1 LQWRQFN
8 FFEKEQIYDPIERS
22 RSPKWLQNMDITSWT
37 NGRGHLIFGDS
48 AGLITLVNYS
58 LNLNYSYPAHPSSI
72 TQVKIMKYKNIL
84 ISVGED
90 ESSVPN
96 IKVWNLDKMNKN
108 TKSPVCLR
116 TIKVNHAGKIS
127 PVTSI
132 AILDS
137 MSQMAI
143 GLENGTVILMR
154 GDILRD
160 RFTKTRIIHEG
171 KGAVTGLGFK
181 EEGKQT
187 LLYIVTNSSI
197 YLYNTL
203 VKDYKKLID
212 EQGCNVGCS
221 VINFHDPFSDL
232 IIGKNEAVYFYNS
245 EGRGPCS
252 IIDCEKYQLL
262 WYRNY
267 LVIVSYDKLNKYKNA
282 DDSQFNKHDPTQ
294 NEKTM
299 SITIYD
305 LKNKYIAY
313 TESFTEDFI
322 REDQNDINSK
332 FVEKK
337 GAIRCICS
345 EWGSLFIFTGDRK
358 MYRLEEI
365 DLSTKLDILFK
376 RNMYTLAINIVNSQQ
391 QYSSTNSNPNLN
403 LEGISTKE
411 NQVVQNTI
419 NNTEYD
425 YGTLVEI
432 YKRYGDWLYEKS
444 DFDNAMTQY
453 LHTIGQLEPSYV
465 IRKFLDAQ
473 RIHNLTSYLQAL
485 HEAGLAN
492 SDHTTLLLNCY
503 TKLKSE
509 DSLDQ
514 FIKSEKNINFDVDTA
529 INVCRQAGY
538 FEHAIY
544 LAEAFK
550 YYDLYINIQVEDLHN
565 YHDVISYMNKL
576 PFKIVEN
583 NINRYGIK
591 LVTNIPE
598 HTTELL
604 IKLCTGW
611 DDENEKEFEDVNE
624 EGINKNNGQSLLSH
638 VVSKY
643 KNSKTNNSNSNNGN
657 NKETNGTSTA
667 KMVNEVNETS
677 INNQD
682 MTSFI
687 INNDNSTIDD
697 EKSKMSLNPNQTHLS
712 SFPPFQPENITNNG
726 INIIGSI
733 NAATALKNEE
743 SFQINASSISNIS
756 HSFQSQVNFN
766 LDDDRFN
773 RNNIIDLST
782 TISPKLEEEK
792 LKGNAQVTFDASNKH
807 VLMANAESFIY
818 LYINQ
823 KEWCITFLETV
834 LEKRLNSANENSNN
848 IIIEEDM
855 NDNDNQIIWN
865 TLLELYL
872 SGTTEIFKKSE
883 DYTEDDSIMKWEPLE
898 GKIMDL
904 LCNPKA
910 NYDIDHALVL
920 CKAYNF
926 QKGILY
932 LSEKLNLY
940 TTIIRNY
947 FDNENYEEILSTC
960 NKYGDHDPSLWALAL
975 SYFASRDNC
984 IHTYLITVLNK
995 IDEKKILSP
1004 LEVIQILSKNSSVTI
1019 GTVKDYIC
1027 RNISELKEI
1036 EENQTII
1043 NNYKKDTEAMR
1054 QQIDNL
1060 KNGDVIFQVS
1070 KCEACGRQLELPTI
1084 HFLCKHS
1091 YHLRCLGENDHT
1103 CPKCAPEHKM
1113 IIDAIKLQESNIV
1126 NQDILDQQLET
1137 SNDHFDTITSYFS
1150 KNPFFSMNSG
1160 Y

>member
-1 LQWRQFN
+1 
-8 FFEKEQIYDPIERS
+8 
-22 RSPKWLQNMDITSWT
+22 MDITSWT

-72 TQVKIMKYKNIL
+72 THVKIMKYKNIL
-84 ISVGED
+84 VSVGED
-90 ESSVPN
+90 ESNVPN
-96 IKVWNLDKMNKN
+96 IKVWNLDKINKN

-116 TIKVNHAGKIS
+116 TIKVNHTGKIS

-212 EQGCNVGCS
+212 EQGCNIGCS
-221 VINFHDPFSDL
+221 VMNFHDPISDL
-232 IIGKNEAVYFYNS
+232 IIGKNEAIYFYNS

-267 LVIVSYDKLNKYKNA
+267 LVIVSYDKLNKYKSA
-282 DDSQFNKHDPTQ
+282 DDSQFNKNDPSA

-322 REDQNDINSK
+322 REDQNDVNSK

-345 EWGSLFIFTGDRK
+345 EWGSLFVFTGDRK

-391 QYSSTNSNPNLN
+391 QYSNINSNSALN
-403 LEGISTKE
+403 LEGMANKE
-411 NQVVQNTI
+411 NQKAH
-419 NNTEYD
+419 NNANNNEYD

-432 YKRYGDWLYEKS
+432 YKRYGDWLYEKN
-444 DFDNAMTQY
+444 DFDNAMKQY

-509 DSLDQ
+509 DALDQ
-514 FIKSEKNINFDVDTA
+514 FIKSEKNVTFDVDTA

-544 LAEAFK
+544 LAEEYK
-550 YYDLYINIQVEDLHN
+550 YYDLYINIQVEDLHH
-565 YHDVISYMNKL
+565 YHDVISYMQKL

-583 NINRYGIK
+583 NINRYGVE

-611 DDENEKEFEDVNE
+611 DEENETE
-624 EGINKNNGQSLLSH
+624 ESKSGEETTNKNTAQSLLSH
-638 VVSKY
+638 VVTKY
-643 KNSKTNNSNSNNGN
+643 RNSTKGSS
-657 NKETNGTSTA
+657 KETATAGTSTTP
-667 KMVNEVNETS
+667 KLNVENKDPVVQDNTS
-677 INNQD
+677 QMN
-682 MTSFI
+682 SFM
-687 INNDNSTIDD
+687 INNDEPFDVE
-697 EKSKMSLNPNQTHLS
+697 EKSRVTLNLNQTHLS
-712 SFPPFQPENITNNG
+712 SFPPFQSENISDNE
-726 INIIGSI
+726 INITGSI
-733 NAATALKNEE
+733 NAATALKNED
-743 SFQINASSISNIS
+743 SFQINASEISNIS
-756 HSFQSQVNFN
+756 RSFQSQVNFT
-766 LDDDRFN
+766 LDEDRFN
-773 RNNIIDLST
+773 KNNIIDLSMT
-782 TISPKLEEEK
+782 HSPKLEEEK
-792 LKGNAQVTFDASNKH
+792 LSQKRNSIRKKNA
-807 VLMANAESFIY
+807 LMADAESFIY

-834 LEKRLNSANENSNN
+834 LEKRLSANDDDETDTE
-848 IIIEEDM
+848 IIDSS
-855 NDNDNQIIWN
+855 DNQIIWN

-872 SGTTEIFKKSE
+872 SGTTEAFKKNE
-883 DYTEDDSIMKWEPLE
+883 DYTEDDSIINWEPLE
-898 GKIMDL
+898 EKIMSL
-904 LCNPKA
+904 LRNPKA

-920 CKAYNF
+920 CKSYNF
-926 QKGILY
+926 EKGILY

-940 TTIIRNY
+940 NTIIRKY
-947 FDNENYEEILSTC
+947 FENENYDEILATC
-960 NKYGDHDPSLWALAL
+960 NKYGEIDPSLWALAL

-1027 RNISELKEI
+1027 RNICELKEI
-1036 EENQTII
+1036 EDNQTII

-1054 QQIDNL
+1054 QQIDEL
-1060 KNGDVIFQVS
+1060 KNGNVIFQVS
-1070 KCEACGRQLELPTI
+1070 KCEACGRPLELPTI

-1091 YHLRCLGENDHT
+1091 YHLRCLGENDQT
-1103 CPKCAPEHKM
+1103 CPKCAPEHRM
-1113 IIDAIKLQESNIV
+1113 IMDAIRLQESNTLS
-1126 NQDILDQQLET
+1126 QDVLNQQLEK

-1150 KNPFFSMNSG
+1150 KNPFLSIN
-1160 Y
+1160 

>member
-1 LQWRQFN
+1 MMKAQLQWRQFN

-72 TQVKIMKYKNIL
+72 THVKIMKYKNIL

-212 EQGCNVGCS
+212 EQGCNAGCS
-221 VINFHDPFSDL
+221 IINFHDPISDL
-232 IIGKNEAVYFYNS
+232 IIGKNEAIYFYNS

-267 LVIVSYDKLNKYKNA
+267 LVIVSYDKLNKYKSA
-282 DDSQFNKHDPTQ
+282 DDSQFNKNDPSQ

-322 REDQNDINSK
+322 REDQNDVNSK

-391 QYSSTNSNPNLN
+391 QYSSTSSNPNLN
-403 LEGISTKE
+403 LEGMTSKE
-411 NQVVQNTI
+411 DQEVQNPV
-419 NNTEYD
+419 NNNEYD

-432 YKRYGDWLYEKS
+432 YKRYGDWLYEKN
-444 DFDNAMTQY
+444 DFDNAMKQY

-503 TKLKSE
+503 TKLKNE

-514 FIKSEKNINFDVDTA
+514 FIKSEKNVTFDVDTA

-544 LAEAFK
+544 LAEAYK

-565 YHDVISYMNKL
+565 YHDVITYMNKL

-583 NINRYGIK
+583 NINRYGVD

-611 DDENEKEFEDVNE
+611 DDENENETEGIKE
-624 EGINKNNGQSLLSH
+624 EGLNKNNSQSLLSH

-643 KNSKTNNSNSNNGN
+643 KNAKGSNRDSNVTSSSKIMNESSNGITNNP
-657 NKETNGTSTA
+657 EA
-667 KMVNEVNETS
+667 
-677 INNQD
+677 
-682 MTSFI
+682 TSFI
-687 INNDNSTIDD
+687 ITNEDAQIED
-697 EKSKMSLNPNQTHLS
+697 EKSKISINPNQTHLS
-712 SFPPFQPENITNNG
+712 SFPPFQAENIDNNE

-733 NAATALKNEE
+733 NAATALKNDD
-743 SFQINASSISNIS
+743 SFQINSSFISNIS
-756 HSFQSQVNFN
+756 HSYQSQVNFT

-782 TISPKLEEEK
+782 TYSPKLEEEK
-792 LKGNAQVTFDASNKH
+792 IKGNNPIISIDSNNKNNK
-807 VLMANAESFIY
+807 LMADAESFIY

-834 LEKRLNSANENSNN
+834 LEKRLSTANENLNK
-848 IIIEEDM
+848 IITDNTDN
-855 NDNDNQIIWN
+855 NDNRIIWN

-872 SGTTEIFKKSE
+872 SGTTEIFKKNE
-883 DYTEDDSIMKWEPLE
+883 DYTEDDSVMKWEPLE
-898 GKIMDL
+898 GKIMSL
-904 LCNPKA
+904 LRNPKA
-910 NYDIDHALVL
+910 NYDVGHALVL
-920 CKAYNF
+920 CKSYDF
-926 QKGILY
+926 QKGTLY

-940 TTIIRNY
+940 TTIIRSY
-947 FDNENYEEILSTC
+947 FDNENYEEILSIC
-960 NKYGDHDPSLWALAL
+960 NKYGDIDPNLWALAL
-975 SYFASRDNC
+975 SYFAARDNC
-984 IHTYLITVLNK
+984 IHTYLISVLDK

-1027 RNISELKEI
+1027 RNISELKEV

-1043 NNYKKDTEAMR
+1043 NNYKKDTETMR

-1070 KCEACGRQLELPTI
+1070 KCEACGRPLELPTI

-1091 YHLRCLGENDHT
+1091 YHLRCLGENDNA

-1113 IIDAIKLQESNIV
+1113 IIDAIKLQESNTV
-1126 NQDILDQQLET
+1126 SQDILDHQLET
-1137 SNDHFDTITSYFS
+1137 SSDHFDTITSYFS
-1150 KNPFFSMNSG
+1150 KNPFFSINSN

>member
-1 LQWRQFN
+1 
-8 FFEKEQIYDPIERS
+8 
-22 RSPKWLQNMDITSWT
+22 M
-37 NGRGHLIFGDS
+37 
-48 AGLITLVNYS
+48 
-58 LNLNYSYPAHPSSI
+58 
-72 TQVKIMKYKNIL
+72 
-84 ISVGED
+84 
-90 ESSVPN
+90 
-96 IKVWNLDKMNKN
+96 
-108 TKSPVCLR
+108 
-116 TIKVNHAGKIS
+116 
-127 PVTSI
+127 
-132 AILDS
+132 
-137 MSQMAI
+137 I
-143 GLENGTVILMR
+143 G
-154 GDILRD
+154 
-160 RFTKTRIIHEG
+160 
-171 KGAVTGLGFK
+171 
-181 EEGKQT
+181 
-187 LLYIVTNSSI
+187 
-197 YLYNTL
+197 
-203 VKDYKKLID
+203 
-212 EQGCNVGCS
+212 
-221 VINFHDPFSDL
+221 
-232 IIGKNEAVYFYNS
+232 
-245 EGRGPCS
+245 
-252 IIDCEKYQLL
+252 EKYQLL

-687 INNDNSTIDD
+687 INNDNSTIDG
-697 EKSKMSLNPNQTHLS
+697 KM
-712 SFPPFQPENITNNG
+712 
-726 INIIGSI
+726 
-733 NAATALKNEE
+733 
-743 SFQINASSISNIS
+743 
-756 HSFQSQVNFN
+756 
-766 LDDDRFN
+766 
-773 RNNIIDLST
+773 
-782 TISPKLEEEK
+782 
-792 LKGNAQVTFDASNKH
+792 
-807 VLMANAESFIY
+807 
-818 LYINQ
+818 
-823 KEWCITFLETV
+823 
-834 LEKRLNSANENSNN
+834 
-848 IIIEEDM
+848 
-855 NDNDNQIIWN
+855 
-865 TLLELYL
+865 
-872 SGTTEIFKKSE
+872 
-883 DYTEDDSIMKWEPLE
+883 
-898 GKIMDL
+898 
-904 LCNPKA
+904 CN
-910 NYDIDHALVL
+910 
-920 CKAYNF
+920 
-926 QKGILY
+926 
-932 LSEKLNLY
+932 
-940 TTIIRNY
+940 
-947 FDNENYEEILSTC
+947 
-960 NKYGDHDPSLWALAL
+960 
-975 SYFASRDNC
+975 
-984 IHTYLITVLNK
+984 
-995 IDEKKILSP
+995 
-1004 LEVIQILSKNSSVTI
+1004 
-1019 GTVKDYIC
+1019 
-1027 RNISELKEI
+1027 
-1036 EENQTII
+1036 
-1043 NNYKKDTEAMR
+1043 
-1054 QQIDNL
+1054 
-1060 KNGDVIFQVS
+1060 
-1070 KCEACGRQLELPTI
+1070 
-1084 HFLCKHS
+1084 
-1091 YHLRCLGENDHT
+1091 
-1103 CPKCAPEHKM
+1103 
-1113 IIDAIKLQESNIV
+1113 
-1126 NQDILDQQLET
+1126 
-1137 SNDHFDTITSYFS
+1137 
-1150 KNPFFSMNSG
+1150 
-1160 Y
+1160 

>member
-1 LQWRQFN
+1 MKTQLQWRQFN

-72 TQVKIMKYKNIL
+72 THVKIMKYKNIL
-84 ISVGED
+84 VSVGED
-90 ESSVPN
+90 ESLVPN

-108 TKSPVCLR
+108 TKTPVCLR

-212 EQGCNVGCS
+212 EQGCNIGCS
-221 VINFHDPFSDL
+221 IINFHDPMSDL
-232 IIGKNEAVYFYNS
+232 IIGKNEAIYFYNA

-267 LVIVSYDKLNKYKNA
+267 LVIVSYDKLNRYKH
-282 DDSQFNKHDPTQ
+282 DDSQFNKHDPMA
-294 NEKTM
+294 NEKSM

-313 TESFTEDFI
+313 TESFTEELI
-322 REDQNDINSK
+322 REDQNDLNSK

-391 QYSSTNSNPNLN
+391 QYSNTASTSTLN
-403 LEGISTKE
+403 LDGMTNKE
-411 NQVVQNTI
+411 DQEAQRVVV
-419 NNTEYD
+419 NNSEYD

-432 YKRYGDWLYEKS
+432 YKRYGDWLYEKN
-444 DFDNAMTQY
+444 DFDDAMRQY

-503 TKLKSE
+503 TKLKNE
-509 DSLDQ
+509 DSLNQ
-514 FIKSEKNINFDVDTA
+514 FIKSEKNVSFDVDTA

-544 LAEAFK
+544 LA
-550 YYDLYINIQVEDLHN
+550 
-565 YHDVISYMNKL
+565 
-576 PFKIVEN
+576 
-583 NINRYGIK
+583 
-591 LVTNIPE
+591 
-598 HTTELL
+598 
-604 IKLCTGW
+604 
-611 DDENEKEFEDVNE
+611 
-624 EGINKNNGQSLLSH
+624 
-638 VVSKY
+638 
-643 KNSKTNNSNSNNGN
+643 
-657 NKETNGTSTA
+657 
-667 KMVNEVNETS
+667 
-677 INNQD
+677 
-682 MTSFI
+682 
-687 INNDNSTIDD
+687 
-697 EKSKMSLNPNQTHLS
+697 
-712 SFPPFQPENITNNG
+712 
-726 INIIGSI
+726 
-733 NAATALKNEE
+733 
-743 SFQINASSISNIS
+743 
-756 HSFQSQVNFN
+756 
-766 LDDDRFN
+766 
-773 RNNIIDLST
+773 
-782 TISPKLEEEK
+782 
-792 LKGNAQVTFDASNKH
+792 
-807 VLMANAESFIY
+807 
-818 LYINQ
+818 
-823 KEWCITFLETV
+823 
-834 LEKRLNSANENSNN
+834 
-848 IIIEEDM
+848 
-855 NDNDNQIIWN
+855 
-865 TLLELYL
+865 
-872 SGTTEIFKKSE
+872 
-883 DYTEDDSIMKWEPLE
+883 
-898 GKIMDL
+898 
-904 LCNPKA
+904 
-910 NYDIDHALVL
+910 
-920 CKAYNF
+920 
-926 QKGILY
+926 
-932 LSEKLNLY
+932 
-940 TTIIRNY
+940 
-947 FDNENYEEILSTC
+947 
-960 NKYGDHDPSLWALAL
+960 
-975 SYFASRDNC
+975 
-984 IHTYLITVLNK
+984 
-995 IDEKKILSP
+995 
-1004 LEVIQILSKNSSVTI
+1004 
-1019 GTVKDYIC
+1019 
-1027 RNISELKEI
+1027 
-1036 EENQTII
+1036 
-1043 NNYKKDTEAMR
+1043 
-1054 QQIDNL
+1054 
-1060 KNGDVIFQVS
+1060 
-1070 KCEACGRQLELPTI
+1070 
-1084 HFLCKHS
+1084 
-1091 YHLRCLGENDHT
+1091 
-1103 CPKCAPEHKM
+1103 
-1113 IIDAIKLQESNIV
+1113 
-1126 NQDILDQQLET
+1126 
-1137 SNDHFDTITSYFS
+1137 
-1150 KNPFFSMNSG
+1150 
-1160 Y
+1160 

>member
-1 LQWRQFN
+1 MKTQLQWRQFN

-72 TQVKIMKYKNIL
+72 THVKIMKYKNIL
-84 ISVGED
+84 VSVGED
-90 ESSVPN
+90 ESLVPN

-212 EQGCNVGCS
+212 EQGCNIGCS
-221 VINFHDPFSDL
+221 IINFHDPMSDL
-232 IIGKNEAVYFYNS
+232 IIGKNEAIYFYNA

-267 LVIVSYDKLNKYKNA
+267 LVIVSYDKLNRYKH
-282 DDSQFNKHDPTQ
+282 DDSQFNKHDPMA
-294 NEKTM
+294 NEKSM

-313 TESFTEDFI
+313 TESFTEELI
-322 REDQNDINSK
+322 REDQNDLNSK

-391 QYSSTNSNPNLN
+391 QYSNTASTSTLN
-403 LEGISTKE
+403 LDGMTNKE
-411 NQVVQNTI
+411 DQEAQRVVV
-419 NNTEYD
+419 NNSEYD

-432 YKRYGDWLYEKS
+432 YKRYGDWLYEKN
-444 DFDNAMTQY
+444 DFDDAMRQY

-503 TKLKSE
+503 TKLKNE
-509 DSLDQ
+509 DSLNQ
-514 FIKSEKNINFDVDTA
+514 FIKSEKNVSFDVDTA

-565 YHDVISYMNKL
+565 YHDVISYMDKL
-576 PFKIVEN
+576 PFKIVET
-583 NINRYGIK
+583 NINRYGVE

-611 DDENEKEFEDVNE
+611 NDEVEQDSPENTKD
-624 EGINKNNGQSLLSH
+624 KNGGNGSSLVSQ

-643 KNSKTNNSNSNNGN
+643 GSNKGTLAKGNKEAGQSSITNKSSITGKDSNNPDSYSLKNNS
-657 NKETNGTSTA
+657 EL
-667 KMVNEVNETS
+667 EV
-677 INNQD
+677 
-682 MTSFI
+682 
-687 INNDNSTIDD
+687 
-697 EKSKMSLNPNQTHLS
+697 NPNQAYLS
-712 SFPPFQPENITNNG
+712 SFPPFPQDSIVSNEL
-726 INIIGSI
+726 NIIGSI
-733 NAATALKNEE
+733 NAATALKNEDP
-743 SFQINASSISNIS
+743 FPLNNNSSISNLS
-756 HSFQSQVNFN
+756 HSFPSQGNYN
-766 LDDDRFN
+766 LIDDDRFN
-773 RNNIIDLST
+773 KNNIIDLSMT
-782 TISPKLEEEK
+782 HSPKLEEEK
-792 LKGNAQVTFDASNKH
+792 LKTVNTNKKR
-807 VLMANAESFIY
+807 VLMADAESFIY

-834 LEKRLNSANENSNN
+834 LEKRLNSETADDVTSESNET
-848 IIIEEDM
+848 M
-855 NDNDNQIIWN
+855 DNQIIWN

-872 SGTTEIFKKSE
+872 SGTTEIFKKSDE
-883 DYTEDDSIMKWEPLE
+883 INDDDSVMKWEPLE
-898 GKIMDL
+898 GKIMSL
-904 LCNPKA
+904 LNNPKA
-910 NYDIDHALVL
+910 NYDIDHALVQ
-920 CKAYNF
+920 CKTFNF
-926 QKGILY
+926 DKGILY
-932 LSEKLNLY
+932 LCEKLNLY
-940 TTIIRNY
+940 NTIIRNY

-960 NKYGDHDPSLWALAL
+960 NKYGDTDPSLWSQAL

-984 IHTYLITVLNK
+984 IHTYLITVLDK

-1027 RNISELKEI
+1027 RNITELKEI
-1036 EENQTII
+1036 EDNQTII
-1043 NNYKKDTEAMR
+1043 NNYKKDTEDMKKK
-1054 QQIDNL
+1054 IDIL
-1060 KNGDVIFQVS
+1060 KNGDVVFQVS
-1070 KCEACGRQLELPTI
+1070 KCEACGRPLELPTI

-1091 YHLRCLGENDHT
+1091 YHLRCLGENDHD
-1103 CPKCAPEHKM
+1103 CPKCAPEHRM
-1113 IIDAIKLQESNIV
+1113 IMNAIRLQESNNV
-1126 NQDILDQQLET
+1126 NQSVLDQQVT
-1137 SNDHFDTITSYFS
+1137 
-1150 KNPFFSMNSG
+1150 
-1160 Y
+1160 